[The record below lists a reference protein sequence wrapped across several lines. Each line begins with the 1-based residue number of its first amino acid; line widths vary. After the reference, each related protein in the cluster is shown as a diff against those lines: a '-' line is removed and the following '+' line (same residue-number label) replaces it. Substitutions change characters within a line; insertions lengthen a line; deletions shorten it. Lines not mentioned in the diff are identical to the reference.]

1 MRYPL
6 SSADRNS
13 VRHEMGICTKQ
24 RTIELCFAIQG
35 HKRKPKQVLSAVAC
49 AFLVKAEK
57 SLHYLSFLFI
67 YFWVFLT
74 EYYSSATRSK
84 DKDLEAAVESVSGDQ
99 FKDQSLQCVV
109 AAGRVQSEHVKAPA
123 VDILRGRPK

>member
-6 SSADRNS
+6 SSAERNS

-24 RTIELCFAIQG
+24 RTIELCFAIRR
-35 HKRKPKQVLSAVAC
+35 HKRKPKQILSAVAC

-57 SLHYLSFLFI
+57 SLRYLAFLFI
-67 YFWVFLT
+67 YFFFLT

-84 DKDLEAAVESVSGDQ
+84 DKDLEAAVEPVSGDQ

-109 AAGRVQSEHVKAPA
+109 GAGRVQSEHVKAPA

>member
-1 MRYPL
+1 
-6 SSADRNS
+6 
-13 VRHEMGICTKQ
+13 MGICTKQ

-35 HKRKPKQVLSAVAC
+35 HKRKPKQILSAVAC

-57 SLHYLSFLFI
+57 SLHYLAFFLNRI
-67 YFWVFLT
+67 LLK
-74 EYYSSATRSK
+74 TRSK
-84 DKDLEAAVESVSGDQ
+84 DKDLEAAVEPVSGDQ

-109 AAGRVQSEHVKAPA
+109 GAGRVQSEHVKAPA

>member
-1 MRYPL
+1 
-6 SSADRNS
+6 
-13 VRHEMGICTKQ
+13 MGICTKQ

-35 HKRKPKQVLSAVAC
+35 HKRKPKQILSAVAC

-57 SLHYLSFLFI
+57 SLHYLASFF
-67 YFWVFLT
+67 FFSFLT

-84 DKDLEAAVESVSGDQ
+84 DKDLEAAVEPVSGDQ

-109 AAGRVQSEHVKAPA
+109 GAGRVQSEHVKAPA